1 MDTGGNYQKQRGFMK
16 SKLARNFS
24 RGLFM
29 KSKQASSKISGG
41 SATNCVS
48 YNLSVHHHQDLQN
61 SSSMQKVAALST
73 ANNKPNSYGCFDY
86 GGYGGDENVDTKA
99 TDFIFCVQE
108 RFKQDRQVDSSNA
121 F

>member
-1 MDTGGNYQKQRGFMK
+1 METGGNYQKQRGFMK

-24 RGLFM
+24 RGFM
-29 KSKQASSKISGG
+29 KSKQASSKVSGG

-48 YNLSVHHHQDLQN
+48 YNLN
-61 SSSMQKVAALST
+61 PSSMQKVAALST
-73 ANNKPNSYGCFDY
+73 ANMPNSYGCFDH
-86 GGYGGDENVDTKA
+86 GGYGGDENVDMKA
-99 TDFIFCVQE
+99 TDFILYVQE